1 MIHSWL
7 LNQTALEGYA
17 LVPPLRIGMLG
28 LGNVG
33 AGVVRLLEQNRRLI
47 EQKAG
52 VGLHLT
58 RALVRTPGKVR
69 DLGGAA
75 PELVTDPEAIV
86 AAPDIDLVVEVLGGT
101 DPARDYIVKALRA
114 GKPVVTANKDVM
126 AEYGADVFAA
136 AEAGGVDVY
145 FEASVGGGIPI
156 IRPLKDSL
164 GANRIRSIMGI
175 VNGTTNYILTRMTLE
190 GREFAAAL
198 KEAQDLGYAEPDPT
212 ADVEGLDAGRKL
224 AILAS
229 LGFLSRVTPR
239 DVYTEGI
246 SGISARDIEHG
257 RRLGW
262 VVKLLAIGKEVDGGV
277 EVRVHPTFIP
287 STHPLASV
295 NGSLNAI
302 FVTGDAV
309 GETMFLGR
317 GAGAFPTASSILGDV
332 IAAARAKRHGQ
343 SPLGCSCYTE
353 KPIRPMAA
361 VETRYYLRLTVKD
374 QPGVLARIAGALGGA
389 GVSIAHILQTPDEA
403 AGTAEIAVVTH
414 KVAERQVRGAL
425 AGLKGLPDVLA
436 VECLIRIEA

>member
-1 MIHSWL
+1 MAAS
-7 LNQTALEGYA
+7 
-17 LVPPLRIGMLG
+17 LRIGMLG

-33 AGVVRLLEQNRRLI
+33 TGVVRLLEQNRTVI

-52 VGLHLT
+52 VGLTLA
-58 RALVRTPGKVR
+58 RALVRDPGRHR

-75 PELVTDPEAIV
+75 VELVSDPEAIV

-101 DPARDYIVKALRA
+101 HPAKDYIVRALRA

-126 AEYGADVFAA
+126 AEFGAEVFAA
-136 AEAGGVDVY
+136 AEAGNVDVY

-156 IRPLKDSL
+156 IRPLKESL
-164 GANRIRSIMGI
+164 AANRVQAIMGI
-175 VNGTTNYILTRMTLE
+175 VNGTTNYILTKMTLE
-190 GREFAAAL
+190 GWDFKVAL

-229 LGFLSRVTPR
+229 LGFLSRVTPK

-246 SGISARDIEHG
+246 SSISARDIEHG

-262 VVKLLAIGKEVDGGV
+262 VVKLLAIGKEVRGEV

-287 STHPLASV
+287 VTHPLASV

-309 GETMFLGR
+309 GETMSMGR

-332 IAAARAKRHGQ
+332 VAAARSRVNPQ
-343 SPLGCSCYTE
+343 PPLGCSCYTE
-353 KPIRPMAA
+353 KRIRAMAE

-374 QPGVLARIAGALGGA
+374 QPGVLARVAGALGGA
-389 GVSIAHILQTPDEA
+389 DVSIAHIFQTPDEEH
-403 AGTAEIAVVTH
+403 GTAEIAVVTH
-414 KVAERQVRGAL
+414 KVAERAVRGAL
-425 AGLKGLPDVLA
+425 AALKGLPDVLA